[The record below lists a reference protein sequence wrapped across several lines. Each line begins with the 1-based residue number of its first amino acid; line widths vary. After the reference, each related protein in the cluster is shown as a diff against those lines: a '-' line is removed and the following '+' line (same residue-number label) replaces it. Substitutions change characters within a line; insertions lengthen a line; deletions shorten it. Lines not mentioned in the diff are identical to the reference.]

1 MENII
6 IQSKKIN
13 KDKMLCKL
21 WIAVAVLFVVWL
33 IIMCVQYNPIKNAQ
47 DIIVDNLNWFHK
59 NEMGR
64 GELLSRT
71 LAKLNSGGDTFT
83 SKRDDAWGAF
93 ANALIA
99 QNNAERKELIAKT
112 RSVLAASGYEQDM
125 ETYLMQGTFWQ
136 YLFNNKVDLFLF
148 IVIFVLFIML
158 LVGSILYIADKKTEL
173 AILENAIIGKKING
187 ETVQFLLKDIKSV
200 EITKTQGIKIMGAG
214 IKYDIHLVE
223 NAEEMKNV
231 MMNMLANVQHEQPVV
246 AVVGSSASDIKEY
259 KELLDAGII
268 TQEEFDAKK
277 KQLLGL

>member
-1 MENII
+1 MEDII

-13 KDKMLCKL
+13 KDKTLRKL
-21 WIAVAVLFVVWL
+21 WIAMAVLFVIWL
-33 IIMCVQYNPIKNAQ
+33 IIMCVQYIPIKNAQ
-47 DIIVDNLNWFHK
+47 NLIVDNLDWFHK

-64 GELLSRT
+64 AELLSRT

-83 SKRDDAWGAF
+83 SKRDDVWGSF
-93 ANALIA
+93 ANAMIA
-99 QNNAERKELIAKT
+99 QNNAERKGLIAKT

-136 YLFNNKVDLFLF
+136 YLFNNKVEFILF
-148 IVIFVLFIML
+148 IAIFVMLIALLF
-158 LVGSILYIADKKTEL
+158 GSVFYIADKKTGL
-173 AILENAIIGKKING
+173 TIYENAIIGKKING
-187 ETVQFLLKDIKSV
+187 ETAQFLLKDIKSV
-200 EITKTQGIKIMGAG
+200 ETTKTQGLKITGAG
-214 IKYDIHLVE
+214 IKYDIHLIE

-231 MMNMLANVQHEQPVV
+231 MMDMLAKVQNEKSVV
-246 AVVGSSASDIKEY
+246 AVAGSSANDIKEY